1 MESQRVGPDGM
12 TEHTHT
18 HTHTHVLIYI
28 YVIFLDVF
36 AKHRAFLKIIE

>member
-1 MESQRVGPDGM
+1 M
-12 TEHTHT
+12 TE

-36 AKHRAFLKIIE
+36 AKHRAFFKIIE

>member
-1 MESQRVGPDGM
+1 M

-18 HTHTHVLIYI
+18 HTYTHVLIYI

-36 AKHRAFLKIIE
+36 AKHRAFFKIIE